1 MFLLNRSQ
9 AKHRPGGGNL
19 HRTVFQLWWLQT
31 VIPWMINEWSPS
43 HKKEEEEESCQNIVF
58 KKENS
63 PDYLVVNI
71 CGAAFFWFQSGLNH
85 CCKKYKRASKHTD
98 QSSRNRVVGTGKARS
113 HLHASAS
120 LSDVDVRMCA
130 SSSTA
135 AGHWNLSRWC
145 LQAGG
150 SDVRLCDDKEK
161 PGSGPSST
169 IKVDYD
175 DQYSSCSIHDGMA
188 EI

>member
-1 MFLLNRSQ
+1 MFSKRKTRRIISSLTFVEPL
-9 AKHRPGGGNL
+9 
-19 HRTVFQLWWLQT
+19 
-31 VIPWMINEWSPS
+31 
-43 HKKEEEEESCQNIVF
+43 
-58 KKENS
+58 
-63 PDYLVVNI
+63 
-71 CGAAFFWFQSGLNH
+71 FFWFQWLLNH

-145 LQAGG
+145 LEAGG
-150 SDVRLCDDKEK
+150 SDVRLCDDEEK
-161 PGSGPSST
+161 PGSGPPSST

-175 DQYSSCSIHDGMA
+175 NQYSSCRPRIGSVA
-188 EI
+188 ECTTTFASKCNVNIIFYKIQ